1 VGPAVTSAHQQHEE
15 QEGGDVPPLE
25 AEENYAPQQDQDWDD
40 NLPNLRLVYSRL
52 RFESCP
58 REPEMVDCHNRG
70 QLLPLQLPTH
80 SLPEDVPFTSRLIV
94 LDSLTIKA
102 EGQIKVAYL
111 P

>member
-1 VGPAVTSAHQQHEE
+1 MF
-15 QEGGDVPPLE
+15 PPLE
-25 AEENYAPQQDQDWDD
+25 AEEIYAPQQDQDWDD

-80 SLPEDVPFTSRLIV
+80 SLPEGRSIHFPFDRPGF
-94 LDSLTIKA
+94 A
-102 EGQIKVAYL
+102 HHQG
-111 P
+111 